1 MNKMDTSDPVP
12 FLLVTANVGSVFE
25 DVSTVWILIN
35 MKHIFIFII
44 KSYYKIIMTVSFFFL
59 N

>member
-35 MKHIFIFII
+35 MKHIFII
-44 KSYYKIIMTVSFFFL
+44 KSYYKIIMTVSSFFL